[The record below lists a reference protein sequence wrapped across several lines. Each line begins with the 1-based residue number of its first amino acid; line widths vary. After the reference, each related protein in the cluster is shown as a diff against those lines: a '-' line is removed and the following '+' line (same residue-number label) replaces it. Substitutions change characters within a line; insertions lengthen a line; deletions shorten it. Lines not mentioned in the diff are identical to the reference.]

1 MGAMSA
7 AQDIGVCKN
16 YARKERFTTKAS
28 KKHEEKQRSGC
39 EIRPS
44 WYHLTGEDQGSRIA
58 LNFFVLFVLF
68 VSFVVQ
74 LPD

>member
-7 AQDIGVCKN
+7 AHDIGVRKK
-16 YARKERFTTKAS
+16 YAWKERFTTKGS
-28 KKHEEKQRSGC
+28 KRHEEKQRSGC

-44 WYHLTGEDQGSRIA
+44 WCHLTGEDQGCHIA
-58 LNFFVLFVLF
+58 LKFFVL
-68 VSFVVQ
+68 FVVQ